1 MDTKYATFTMPGKE
15 FSVIAILYP
24 KKGKTDQVIDMLNEV
39 SKYVRDNEAGVLKYE
54 INRSLRPAKDG
65 TEEIIMIERY
75 QDQETLK
82 LHGSSQPF
90 TAFQKKLKELD
101 LMRAPMLLK
110 MVSPQGGFSS
120 RL

>member
-1 MDTKYATFTMPGKE
+1 MPGKD

-24 KKGKTDQVIDMLNEV
+24 KKGKADQVVEMLNDV
-39 SKYVRDNEAGVLKYE
+39 AKYVRDNEAGVLKYE